1 MVVVSVE
8 RTTGSDK
15 TPGNF
20 PFGIKSELESKM
32 ENAEYDEIINI
43 ANRFLAEAKDS
54 PLLECFF
61 SCFICC
67 KASHE
72 SSKIYDVSFTL
83 VHSTPFGSVFFDSV
97 CQQSADKMNT
107 EFHRLNF
114 EKYKERDVYI
124 RAKAS
129 IVHHDVAGQSADS
142 TTSIVIEFSIGEDA
156 REEYAVY

>member
-72 SSKIYDVSFTL
+72 SSKIYDA
-83 VHSTPFGSVFFDSV
+83 
-97 CQQSADKMNT
+97 ADKMNT